1 MYFVIVSINLRRF
14 ANQYGEWIM
23 SRRFL
28 LLLWVLFIPIITVE
42 AGSAAEVE
50 FYNDG
55 PLKELGLPF
64 SESVRVGDLLFLSGQ
79 IGGGADDKL
88 VPGGIKPEAKQI
100 LLNIAATLEKRG
112 LGMKDVVKCT
122 VFLADISEW
131 AAFNEVYVK
140 HFSAPYPARSALGAN
155 GLALNARAE
164 VECIAAY

>member
-1 MYFVIVSINLRRF
+1 VLLISIT
-14 ANQYGEWIM
+14 
-23 SRRFL
+23 
-28 LLLWVLFIPIITVE
+28 TVQ
-42 AGSAAEVE
+42 AVSAAEVE
-50 FYNDG
+50 FHNDG
-55 PLKELGLPF
+55 PLEELGLPF

-79 IGGGADDKL
+79 IGSGADGKL
-88 VPGGIKPEAKQI
+88 APGGISAEANQI

-112 LGMKDVVKCT
+112 LGMEDVIKCT

>member
-1 MYFVIVSINLRRF
+1 
-14 ANQYGEWIM
+14 M

-28 LLLWVLFIPIITVE
+28 LLLWVLLIPLITVQ
-42 AGSAAEVE
+42 AVMAAEVE
-50 FYNDG
+50 FHNDG

-64 SESVRVGDLLFLSGQ
+64 SESVRAGDLLFLSGQ
-79 IGGGADDKL
+79 IGSGADGKL
-88 VPGGIKPEAKQI
+88 APGGISAEANQT

-112 LGMKDVVKCT
+112 LGMEDVIKCT

-131 AAFNEVYVK
+131 AAFNEVYMK
-140 HFSAPYPARSALGAN
+140 HFTAPYPARSALGAN

>member
-1 MYFVIVSINLRRF
+1 
-14 ANQYGEWIM
+14 M
-23 SRRFL
+23 SRRSL
-28 LLLWVLFIPIITVE
+28 LLVCVFLIPVISVK
-42 AGSAAEVE
+42 AVFAADVE
-50 FYNDG
+50 FHNDG

-64 SESVRVGDLLFLSGQ
+64 SESVRAGDLLFLSGQ
-79 IGGGADDKL
+79 IGGGSDGKL
-88 VPGGIKPEAKQI
+88 APGGISAETNQI

-112 LGMKDVVKCT
+112 LGMEDVIKCT

-140 HFSAPYPARSALGAN
+140 HFTAPYPARSALGAN

>member
-1 MYFVIVSINLRRF
+1 
-14 ANQYGEWIM
+14 M

-28 LLLWVLFIPIITVE
+28 LLLWVLLIPIVTVK
-42 AGSAAEVE
+42 AVSAAEVE
-50 FYNDG
+50 FHNDG

-64 SESVRVGDLLFLSGQ
+64 SESVRAGDLLFLSGQ
-79 IGGGADDKL
+79 IGSGADGKL
-88 VPGGIKPEAKQI
+88 APGGISAEANQI

-112 LGMKDVVKCT
+112 LGMEDVIKCT

-131 AAFNEVYVK
+131 AAFNEVYMK
-140 HFSAPYPARSALGAN
+140 HFTSPYPARSALGAN

>member
-1 MYFVIVSINLRRF
+1 
-14 ANQYGEWIM
+14 M

-28 LLLWVLFIPIITVE
+28 LLLWALLIPVIAAQTVV
-42 AGSAAEVE
+42 AAEVE

-55 PLKELGLPF
+55 PLEELGLPF
-64 SESVRVGDLLFLSGQ
+64 SESVRAGDLLFLSGQ
-79 IGGGADDKL
+79 IGGGADGKL
-88 VPGGIKPEAKQI
+88 APGGIKAETNQI

-112 LGMKDVVKCT
+112 LGMEDVIKCT
-122 VFLADISEW
+122 VFLTDISEW

-140 HFSAPYPARSALGAN
+140 HFNAPYPARSALGAN

>member
-1 MYFVIVSINLRRF
+1 
-14 ANQYGEWIM
+14 M

-28 LLLWVLFIPIITVE
+28 LLLWVLLIPITTVK
-42 AGSAAEVE
+42 AVSAAEVE
-50 FYNDG
+50 FHNDG

-79 IGGGADDKL
+79 IGSGAGDKL
-88 VPGGIKPEAKQI
+88 APGGMSAEANQI

-112 LGMKDVVKCT
+112 LGMEDVIKCT

-131 AAFNEVYVK
+131 AAFNEVYMK
-140 HFSAPYPARSALGAN
+140 HFTAPFPARSALGAN

>member
-1 MYFVIVSINLRRF
+1 
-14 ANQYGEWIM
+14 M

-28 LLLWVLFIPIITVE
+28 LLLWVLLIPLITVQ
-42 AGSAAEVE
+42 AVMAAEVE
-50 FYNDG
+50 FHNDG

-64 SESVRVGDLLFLSGQ
+64 SESVRAGDLLFLSGQ
-79 IGGGADDKL
+79 IGSGADGKL
-88 VPGGIKPEAKQI
+88 APGGISAEANQT

-112 LGMKDVVKCT
+112 LGMEDVIKCT

-131 AAFNEVYVK
+131 TAFNEVYMK
-140 HFSAPYPARSALGAN
+140 HFTAPYPARSALGVN

>member
-1 MYFVIVSINLRRF
+1 
-14 ANQYGEWIM
+14 M

-28 LLLWVLFIPIITVE
+28 LLLWALLIPFTSLE
-42 AGSAAEVE
+42 AVSAAEVE
-50 FYNDG
+50 FHNDG
-55 PLKELGLPF
+55 PLKELDLPF

-79 IGGGADDKL
+79 IGSGADGKL
-88 VPGGIKPEAKQI
+88 APGGISAEANQI

-112 LGMKDVVKCT
+112 LGMEDVIKCT

-131 AAFNEVYVK
+131 AAFNEVYMK
-140 HFSAPYPARSALGAN
+140 HFTAPYPARSALGAN